1 MVTQNSKKNIGTTNG
16 LIKILK
22 NTETTPK
29 HFGNLELVDNL
40 V

>member
-1 MVTQNSKKNIGTTNG
+1 MVTQNSKKNIGTNG
-16 LIKILK
+16 LIKIHK
-22 NTETTPK
+22 NTETTAK